1 MFVGKAINKN
11 EELKMKKVLKKYIAL
26 VRDSSLYYKSEI
38 VKTWDEK
45 DYDIAANTYV
55 RNEGVN
61 VSSYGNMQFPCYSL
75 IKMTE
80 YKEHG
85 VTYTDKSAILRNF
98 ALKKD
103 TIEKYKLTEVD
114 DYLNEKHLWPI
125 YRMLNEFSIPYINI
139 KTVSGDTKHYTDFDK
154 LKTLVEV
161 VNVKQQPLVIE
172 GTDWPYWFNFEG
184 NLIPSNT
191 SNWFRYLQTKFNYI
205 SPASLVPY
213 TGDDMC
219 NKYLSSK
226 VVNIGV

>member
-1 MFVGKAINKN
+1 
-11 EELKMKKVLKKYIAL
+11 MKKVLKKYIAL
-26 VRDSSLYYKSEI
+26 VRDSSLYYDKIEI

-45 DYDIAANTYV
+45 DYDIAAIAYV
-55 RNEGVN
+55 KNECVN
-61 VSSYGNMQFPCYSL
+61 VNVNDYGNMQFPYYVL

-85 VTYTDKSAILRNF
+85 ITYTDKSIILKNF
-98 ALKKD
+98 AFKKD

-139 KTVSGDTKHYTDFDK
+139 KTADGDTKHYTDFDK
-154 LKTLVEV
+154 LKTFIEA
-161 VNVKQQPLVIE
+161 VNVKQQPLVLD

-205 SPASLVPY
+205 SPTSLVPY

-219 NKYLSSK
+219 YKYLSSK
-226 VVNIGV
+226 IVNIGV